1 MKKIFEKIYWSP
13 VCAQTSF
20 WERIFITLSVGY
32 FLAVRQIKRTSRWTS
47 LLIISIMTL
56 TFLNLVVVSG
66 VLIGLV
72 EGSSRAYR
80 NQYAADLL
88 IKSLPTKRFI
98 ENGINIKKTLD
109 SYPDVKSVSAR
120 YLQPVRVE
128 GDLINRSSKS
138 LKADEVSAVM
148 TGIVPENEDAVTNL
162 SKLIVEGRYFY
173 PDETNGIILGS
184 ALIGRFSSAIAE
196 SDTLKNVKIGDR
208 VLVKQGEKKLE
219 INVIGI
225 TKSKIGEVSLRA
237 FVNEKTLRQFVD
249 RPLSNYDE
257 IAVLTEL
264 GADAHAIKDALI
276 RNDFDKDAL
285 IQTWEESQ
293 GTFFRDIGS
302 TFNILANFIGSI
314 ALAAS
319 AITVFIVIF
328 INAFNRKRFIGIMK
342 GIGISAW
349 SIQLSYILQSMFYG
363 IIASAIGL
371 GVLYGLLKPYFDA
384 NPIDFP
390 FSDGILVADTKGTL
404 IRVALLLIS
413 VVLAG
418 YFPARMIVK
427 KNTLDSILGR
437 N

>member
-1 MKKIFEKIYWSP
+1 
-13 VCAQTSF
+13 
-20 WERIFITLSVGY
+20 
-32 FLAVRQIKRTSRWTS
+32 
-47 LLIISIMTL
+47 
-56 TFLNLVVVSG
+56 
-66 VLIGLV
+66 
-72 EGSSRAYR
+72 
-80 NQYAADLL
+80 
-88 IKSLPTKRFI
+88 
-98 ENGINIKKTLD
+98 
-109 SYPDVKSVSAR
+109 
-120 YLQPVRVE
+120 
-128 GDLINRSSKS
+128 
-138 LKADEVSAVM
+138 M
-148 TGIVPENEDAVTNL
+148 TGIVPEDEDAVTNL

-196 SDTLKNVKIGDR
+196 SDTLKNLKIGDR

-219 INVIGI
+219 VNVIGI

-257 IAVLTEL
+257 IAVLTEPA
-264 GADAHAIKDALI
+264 ADAHAVKDALTG
-276 RNDFDKDAL
+276 NDFDKDAL

-363 IIASAIGL
+363 LIASAIGL
-371 GVLYGLLKPYFDA
+371 AALYGLLKPYFDA

-390 FSDGILVADTKGTL
+390 FSDGILVAYINGTL

-418 YFPARMIVK
+418 FFPARMIVK